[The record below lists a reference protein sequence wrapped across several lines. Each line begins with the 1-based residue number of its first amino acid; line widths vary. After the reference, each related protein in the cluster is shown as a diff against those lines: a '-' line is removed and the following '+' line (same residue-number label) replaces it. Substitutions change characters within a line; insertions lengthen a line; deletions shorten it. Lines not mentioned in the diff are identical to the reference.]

1 MKKHSKI
8 LLVSILNNI
17 LVAILKL
24 IGGLIGKSKTLLA
37 DGIHSL
43 SDMINDL
50 ILFIGTLMSSKPA
63 DKEHPFGHGKIENIF
78 SLGAGVVIIF
88 IGIFIMKNQAEA
100 TNSTPEKWT
109 CIISAIV
116 IILKFF
122 VSKLLI
128 KKGKEYSSSILLASG
143 AESKIDVISSSF
155 VLVIVILSNFQNQIP
170 ILKHVDT
177 LGSMIISLFVVYT
190 GINII
195 EKETNE
201 LIGKKEANKIVEN
214 KITQIIKDKNLSIEK
229 IDLIKFGNKYF
240 PIIEILAPSN
250 LTLEETKPIRK
261 SLEEKI
267 KQEDNLINTKI
278 IIKPKEDINA
288 GIARSR
294 NSTKK
299 TRTKNNRKNNQRH
312 KHNS

>member
-8 LLVSILNNI
+8 LLISILNNI
-17 LVAILKL
+17 LVALLKL

-37 DGIHSL
+37 DGIHSF

-50 ILFIGTLMSSKPA
+50 ILFVGTLMSSKPA

-88 IGIFIMKNQAEA
+88 IGIFIMKNSINE
-100 TNSTPEKWT
+100 TNTTPEAWT
-109 CIISAIV
+109 CFISAIV

-143 AESKIDVISSSF
+143 QESKIDVISSSF
-155 VLVIVILSNFQNQIP
+155 VLIIVILSRFQNEVAL
-170 ILKHVDT
+170 LKYIDI
-177 LGSMIISLFVVYT
+177 LGSTIVSLFVVYT

-201 LIGKKEANKIVEN
+201 LIGTKEANKIVEN
-214 KITQIIKDKNLSIEK
+214 KITKIIQDKKLNIEK

-240 PIIEILAPSN
+240 PIIEILADKN
-250 LTLEETKPIRK
+250 ITLEESEQIRI

-278 IIKPKEDINA
+278 IIKPKEATYA
-288 GIARSR
+288 GITRSR

-299 TRTKNNRKNNQRH
+299 TRTKNNRKNNQRY

>member
-8 LLVSILNNI
+8 LLISILNNI
-17 LVAILKL
+17 LVALLKL

-50 ILFIGTLMSSKPA
+50 ILFVGTLMSSKPA

-88 IGIFIMKNQAEA
+88 IGIFIMKNSINE
-100 TNSTPEKWT
+100 TNTTPETWT
-109 CIISAIV
+109 CFISAIV

-143 AESKIDVISSSF
+143 QESKIDVISSSF
-155 VLVIVILSNFQNQIP
+155 VLIIVILSRFQNEVAL
-170 ILKHVDT
+170 LKYIDI
-177 LGSMIISLFVVYT
+177 LGSTIVSLFVVYT

-201 LIGKKEANKIVEN
+201 LIGTKEANKIVEN
-214 KITQIIKDKNLSIEK
+214 KITKITQDKKLNIEK

-240 PIIEILAPSN
+240 PIIEILADKN
-250 LTLEETKPIRK
+250 ITLEESEQIRI

-278 IIKPKEDINA
+278 IIKPKEATYA
-288 GIARSR
+288 GITRSR

-299 TRTKNNRKNNQRH
+299 TRTKNNRKNNQRY

>member
-8 LLVSILNNI
+8 LLISILNNI
-17 LVAILKL
+17 LVAFLKL

-37 DGIHSL
+37 DGIHSF

-50 ILFIGTLMSSKPA
+50 ILFVGTLMSSKPA

-88 IGIFIMKNQAEA
+88 IGIFIMKNSINE
-100 TNSTPEKWT
+100 TNTTPEAWT
-109 CIISAIV
+109 CFISAIV

-143 AESKIDVISSSF
+143 QESKIDVISSSF
-155 VLVIVILSNFQNQIP
+155 VLIIVILSRFQNEVAL
-170 ILKHVDT
+170 LKYIDI
-177 LGSMIISLFVVYT
+177 LGSTIVSLFVVYT

-201 LIGKKEANKIVEN
+201 LIGTKEANKIVEN
-214 KITQIIKDKNLSIEK
+214 KITKIIQDKKLNIKK

-240 PIIEILAPSN
+240 PIIEILADKN
-250 LTLEETKPIRK
+250 ITLEESEQIRI

-278 IIKPKEDINA
+278 IIKPKEATYA
-288 GIARSR
+288 GITRSR

-299 TRTKNNRKNNQRH
+299 TRTKNNRKNNQRYYYQ
-312 KHNS
+312 